1 MPRHTL
7 TEDRERARQADRRR
21 CVTRSDLMRARIAG
35 AKTPEAELS
44 MAFDWLR
51 SSSLRMSK
59 NSTRTGERPDR
70 AAAERIMRDVAAY
83 LARVAEDIDN
93 GRGRD
98 SL

>member
-7 TEDRERARQADRRR
+7 AEDRERARRCGTERQAA
-21 CVTRSDLMRARIAG
+21 RSDLMRARLAE
-35 AKTPEAELS
+35 ARTAEAELS
-44 MAFDWLR
+44 IAFDWLR

-70 AAAERIMRDVAAY
+70 AAAERIMRQVAAY

-93 GRGRD
+93 GRGD
-98 SL
+98 SR